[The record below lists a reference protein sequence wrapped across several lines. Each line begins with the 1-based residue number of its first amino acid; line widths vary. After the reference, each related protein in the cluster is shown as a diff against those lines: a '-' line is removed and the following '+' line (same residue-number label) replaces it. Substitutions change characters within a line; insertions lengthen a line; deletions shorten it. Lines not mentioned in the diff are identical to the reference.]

1 MPASRRQRA
10 TTLAPRSCPSSP
22 TLATRTRMR
31 GEDADTRRKVG
42 AWLDAR
48 GPVLAY
54 VFGALDYRPSWRTR
68 GRPGGRTRGCLGGDG
83 RGGSPCAISIRGR
96 AIKRGR
102 RGSLGRRCRLRL
114 EDLAHLGG
122 QRVGREGLG
131 EEGHAGPEDTVADD
145 GIIRV
150 ARHVEH
156 LHVGTQGGEP
166 LGELATAHLRHDD
179 VRDHE
184 VDGTLVPPADLERL
198 GAVTRLR

>member
-48 GPVLAY
+48 GPVRAD
-54 VFGALDYRPSWRTR
+54 VFGALDYLSRW
-68 GRPGGRTRGCLGGDG
+68 RPGGRTRGGLGGDR
-83 RGGSPCAISIRGR
+83 RGGNPCAISIRGR

-131 EEGHAGPEDTVADD
+131 EESHAGPE
-145 GIIRV
+145 
-150 ARHVEH
+150 
-156 LHVGTQGGEP
+156 
-166 LGELATAHLRHDD
+166 
-179 VRDHE
+179 
-184 VDGTLVPPADLERL
+184 
-198 GAVTRLR
+198 